1 MIAKFAWEFSQWER
15 VGAGA
20 KGESELCEP
29 TESCHIIF
37 GIIGPLV
44 STVNFLLGD
53 PSELYT

>member
-1 MIAKFAWEFSQWER
+1 MRKGG
-15 VGAGA
+15 GAGA